1 MVLSSPAEH
10 VADELMPMVEADGVG
25 ALQPSHTGHQ
35 IWFRSLHYQVIVI
48 GHKAVGMD
56 LPVGFLASLSQGLDE
71 ILPVHIVEED
81 SLAPVAALIR

>member
-1 MVLSSPAEH
+1 M
-10 VADELMPMVEADGVG
+10 
-25 ALQPSHTGHQ
+25 
-35 IWFRSLHYQVIVI
+35 I

-81 SLAPVAALIR
+81 SLAPVAAAHKMIHRTRVLEAQGARHAGGITLWPECVKTK